1 MRRFLAIGR
10 KLAIVSRK
18 VRTFGASL
26 YQMVES
32 FVLRPIGYRQEFVP
46 GAVHSAIE
54 GFAREYRLRDDS
66 VDR

>member
-46 GAVHSAIE
+46 GAVHSAI